1 MGEFYI
7 FDSAVGCPCN
17 RVKVVHNPAG
27 NSKFLDAPEASDH
40 SLEALQLVHTEV
52 QLRVNS
58 DGELILYSVR
68 VVVRHCVLDSNAK
81 ILYSNSAVGLG
92 AVQSMFVGGM

>member
-17 RVKVVHNPAG
+17 RVKVVHNLAG
-27 NSKFLDAPEASDH
+27 NSKCLEASDH